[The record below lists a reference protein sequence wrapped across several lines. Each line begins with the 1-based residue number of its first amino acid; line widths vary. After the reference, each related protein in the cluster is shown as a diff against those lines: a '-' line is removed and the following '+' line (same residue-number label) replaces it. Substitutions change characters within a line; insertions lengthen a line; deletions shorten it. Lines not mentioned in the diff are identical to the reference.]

1 MTKRRKSTDDKLLE
15 SYESGKLVS
24 TEPTKAELEKYRDA
38 ARALEQGIERVED
51 AVDEGRTVSH
61 GEAKRRM
68 SRWLK

>member
-1 MTKRRKSTDDKLLE
+1 MAKRRKSTDEKLLE

-38 ARALEQGIERVED
+38 ARAVKQGIARGED

-61 GEAKRRM
+61 ADATRHM

>member
-1 MTKRRKSTDDKLLE
+1 MAKRRKSTDEKLLE

-38 ARALEQGIERVED
+38 ARAVMQGIARGED
-51 AVDEGRTVSH
+51 AVDEGRTASH
-61 GEAKRRM
+61 AEAKRRL

>member
-1 MTKRRKSTDDKLLE
+1 MAKRRKSTDEKLLE

-38 ARALEQGIERVED
+38 ARAVKPGIARGED
-51 AVDEGRTVSH
+51 AVDEGRTASH
-61 GEAKRRM
+61 AEAKRRL